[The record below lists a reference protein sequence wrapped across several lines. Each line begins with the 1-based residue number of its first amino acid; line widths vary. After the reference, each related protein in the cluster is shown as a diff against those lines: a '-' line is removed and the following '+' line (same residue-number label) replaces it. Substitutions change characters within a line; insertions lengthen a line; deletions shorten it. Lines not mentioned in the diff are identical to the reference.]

1 MKYVLDT
8 NTVIYFFKNMGN
20 VAMNLFQ
27 LRPEQIAIPAVVLY
41 ELQVGILKSNNPN
54 KRIQQ
59 LNTLLKQIKVLPF
72 SQQTAFYAAQIRQS
86 LEKKGTPIGNYDV
99 LIAASAL
106 ETQATLV
113 THNTREFSRIENLQL
128 TDWF

>member
-20 VAMNLFQ
+20 VASNLFKQ
-27 LRPEQIAIPAVVLY
+27 RPEQIAIPAVVFY
-41 ELQVGILKSNNPN
+41 ELQVGILKSNNPD
-54 KRIQQ
+54 KRIEQ
-59 LNTLLKQIKVLPF
+59 LETLLKQIVLLPF
-72 SQQTAFYAAQIRQS
+72 SEKTAIYAAQIRCT
-86 LEKKGTPIGNYDV
+86 LEQKGTPIGAYDV

-106 ETQATLV
+106 EHQATLV
-113 THNTREFSRIENLQL
+113 THNTKEFSRIEHLLL